1 MTFHPG
7 DIDEGPTGALANE
20 PHTTP
25 PSTPAPPSS
34 RRPSE
39 RVYRAAFAVVFVLL
53 GGVAGFGIT
62 TVVAPAPGE
71 CTVMAH
77 TADKQLVAY
86 ENLATS
92 TRLAVSRGR
101 SEYDQHEADIA
112 TAYEEL
118 GDLGPV
124 YREAKAACLGGAS

>member
-25 PSTPAPPSS
+25 PTVPAPSP

-62 TVVAPAPGE
+62 TIVAPAPRE
-71 CTVMAH
+71 CTVMAN
-77 TADKQLVAY
+77 TADRAFVAY

-112 TAYEEL
+112 AAYEEL

-124 YREAKAACLGGAS
+124 YREAKAECLGAVR